1 MICELLVADVLTIR
15 MFMGGY
21 VDSLGSAAW
30 MGIFHSI
37 SAFNNAGFG
46 LNAGSLIPYVGDAWI
61 VLPIGLAIVFGGLGF
76 PVLDELIARV
86 RLRRQRRKPPR
97 LSTTARITLNGTA
110 VLLIGG
116 FVMFWALERN
126 HAFAGLSSGDAAL
139 AAVFQSITTRTA
151 GFQSVDFG
159 EMSPN
164 ALMGTDILMF
174 IGGGSGGTAG
184 GLKITTL
191 FVVLAAIVAEI
202 RGEKDTVIGGRRVDH
217 TVIRQAL
224 TVGAVA
230 VGVITFVIACLRT
243 FNPQFSADQIHFEV
257 ISAFATVG
265 RSTGITADLS
275 GASQILLC
283 VLMFMGR
290 VGPIT
295 LVAALAT
302 TTPSKH
308 YSYPA
313 GPTLVNPLDKL
324 LPSARPIDLP
334 PVAIIGLGRFG
345 SAMAE
350 ELHSHGVDV
359 LGIDVEEKL
368 LHDSD
373 PHLTDSFIADATDP
387 EALKQ
392 LGVKDFQQ
400 VVIGI
405 GSSLEASNLTA
416 SNLVELGVKDIWAKA
431 DSDAHARILTR
442 VGVHH
447 VVRPERDTG
456 RRVAHLLSGRFQD
469 YTVFDQGYAMITLR
483 APKELVNHSLSRHS
497 LWAKHRV
504 QLVAVHS
511 GNQWAPPFADHQLSP
526 DDDVILAG
534 APADLEKF
542 GRR

>member
-1 MICELLVADVLTIR
+1 M
-15 MFMGGY
+15 
-21 VDSLGSAAW
+21 
-30 MGIFHSI
+30 
-37 SAFNNAGFG
+37 
-46 LNAGSLIPYVGDAWI
+46 
-61 VLPIGLAIVFGGLGF
+61 
-76 PVLDELIARV
+76 
-86 RLRRQRRKPPR
+86 
-97 LSTTARITLNGTA
+97 
-110 VLLIGG
+110 
-116 FVMFWALERN
+116 
-126 HAFAGLSSGDAAL
+126 
-139 AAVFQSITTRTA
+139 
-151 GFQSVDFG
+151 
-159 EMSPN
+159 
-164 ALMGTDILMF
+164 
-174 IGGGSGGTAG
+174 
-184 GLKITTL
+184 
-191 FVVLAAIVAEI
+191 
-202 RGEKDTVIGGRRVDH
+202 
-217 TVIRQAL
+217 
-224 TVGAVA
+224 
-230 VGVITFVIACLRT
+230 
-243 FNPQFSADQIHFEV
+243 
-257 ISAFATVG
+257 
-265 RSTGITADLS
+265 
-275 GASQILLC
+275 
-283 VLMFMGR
+283 
-290 VGPIT
+290 
-295 LVAALAT
+295 
-302 TTPSKH
+302 
-308 YSYPA
+308 
-313 GPTLVNPLDKL
+313 VNPLDKL

-387 EALKQ
+387 GALKQ